1 MYWPFDNNS
10 PDGALG
16 LVPSLARGRVPSARH
31 CRRETRGR
39 RLILGGKLL
48 PVFLDEFFEVRH
60 RGQEFLPLTLIE
72 GHRKPPQTVDAYA
85 ALLGDL
91 EAYRPAVLLGFK
103 FGHPAPKLLV

>member
-1 MYWPFDNNS
+1 MYRPFDNNS
-10 PDGALG
+10 PDSAFGPRT
-16 LVPSLARGRVPSARH
+16 VPCPRRATASGRPACVPSARH
-31 CRRETRGR
+31 CRRETRVR

-72 GHRKPPQTVDAYA
+72 GHREPPQTVDAYA

-91 EAYRPAVLLGFK
+91 K
-103 FGHPAPKLLV
+103 